1 LIILLAAE
9 VTVVYPAHI
18 LIDHG
23 GIFDHYHEHD
33 SNQIPADESEDNL
46 CQFCFNMAGMVHAEP
61 LTFQPILSETENFSF
76 FFQNFQIEKD
86 LVVQTRA
93 PPFDF

>member
-9 VTVVYPAHI
+9 MTVVYPAHI
-18 LIDHG
+18 LIDHV
-23 GIFDHYHEHD
+23 GIFDHYQDHG
-33 SNQIPADESEDNL
+33 SNQIPADESEDDL
-46 CQFCFNMAGMVHAEP
+46 CQFCFNMAGMVHAET
-61 LTFQPILSETENFSF
+61 LTIQPTVDESENLSF
-76 FFQNFQIEKD
+76 FFQNFQTETD